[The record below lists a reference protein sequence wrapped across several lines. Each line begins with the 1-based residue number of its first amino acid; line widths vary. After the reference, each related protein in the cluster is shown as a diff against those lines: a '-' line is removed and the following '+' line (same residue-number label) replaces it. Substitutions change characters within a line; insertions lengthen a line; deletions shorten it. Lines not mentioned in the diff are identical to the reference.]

1 MMIDRIESALS
12 MLRTDLVQRFAE
24 GDWDEGQAEQAAR
37 AVVARLRPESDA
49 ASDSAQV
56 RKSRAHDEVIRR
68 TLRYIDDNLDSK
80 LTWEQ
85 LASRMGVDAFG
96 IGRRFKQFTGMTPH
110 QYVIRRRVRRAMQLL
125 EREELSIIDIAL
137 EVGCSCQSHLTTLF
151 RKHTGTTPAA
161 FRKAARFTRPP
172 FDEEATS
179 TPSLLPSK
187 QDSAGASGPAR
198 PAAGRLPAYNAAA
211 DDHEPEF

>member
-1 MMIDRIESALS
+1 MSTGESMMIDQIESALS

-24 GDWDEGQAEQAAR
+24 GDWDEGHAEQAAR
-37 AVVARLRPESDA
+37 AMVARLRPESDA
-49 ASDSAQV
+49 AGDRAQV
-56 RKSRAHDEVIRR
+56 RNSRVHGEVIRR

-80 LTWEQ
+80 LTWQQ
-85 LASRMGVDAFG
+85 LASRMGVDEFG

-110 QYVIRRRVRRAMQLL
+110 QYVIRRRVRRAMELL

-161 FRKAARFTRPP
+161 FRKAARFTRRP
-172 FDEEATS
+172 FEDEATS
-179 TPSLLPSK
+179 APSLL
-187 QDSAGASGPAR
+187 Q
-198 PAAGRLPAYNAAA
+198 
-211 DDHEPEF
+211 EF